1 MKGRERNCG
10 DVWSCIYRKERENGV
25 YCRIII
31 MKKKMSKKKKRKRK
45 EKEEE
50 DQKNNNKKMVMNKNE
65 R

>member
-31 MKKKMSKKKKRKRK
+31 MKKKMSKKKRKRK

-65 R
+65 M